1 MELVPLIFTDAKPG
15 DASAKSLSL
24 ILGLQFVIIT
34 IY

>member
-15 DASAKSLSL
+15 DASAKSQL